1 VDVWLEKAFNLNEP
15 NLSRM
20 MKIANFQKRKVTDT
34 ISKNA
39 EVEVE
44 EESKI
49 AEINSLINSSFHT

>member
-1 VDVWLEKAFNLNEP
+1 
-15 NLSRM
+15 M